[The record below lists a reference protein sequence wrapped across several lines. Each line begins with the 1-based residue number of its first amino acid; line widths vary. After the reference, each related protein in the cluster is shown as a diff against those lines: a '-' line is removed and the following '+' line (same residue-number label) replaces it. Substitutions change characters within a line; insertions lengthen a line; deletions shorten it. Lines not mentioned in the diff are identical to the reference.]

1 MGRNIGTN
9 VYSNNFEPQVN
20 GLLDARGQAAT
31 KADLTTTAQ
40 WISTD
45 GNIYAPK
52 AILVA
57 VTDDP
62 IASNNGLYMLKGN
75 DYSVASNWMQIN
87 VENTP
92 SNVKVLTTANLI
104 NNSRTN
110 AVQLSSTDVSTL
122 RSATDKDVFVYNGA
136 LGGMTTTIPMTI
148 TFTSSPATALQM
160 VISYAFVDKTFYIVV
175 SATDTSQKNVLYAD
189 VPREMANGGGGSS
202 TSNVKVLTT
211 PSLLDTTRTSSI
223 DLSAADAAILT
234 GLSVGKDMVVY
245 GGMSGVASQFIP
257 LSVNMVGSWNAK
269 VFLVSFAFYNS
280 LYYFNINGGMT
291 SNKYTAGAI
300 NRAEGS
306 GGGGI
311 EKISIPFDTIYN
323 LAVNSST
330 TSADIIAGI
339 GQDKLDKLCD
349 LNLPLDV
356 ELTNFYGNGS
366 IFAKKSFMMGDSSTL
381 AVSIATIQNQMFV
394 LNNNSGEYTLSILPQ
409 IEFDSTIEPSS
420 NNAPQNKAVNEALKA
435 KQATLVS
442 GTNIKTI
449 NGNSILGQG
458 NLVIEGGGASAAEIV
473 ELPSDASTNLPY
485 ENGYYDG
492 NSQDFA
498 NKIREISNNPTKI
511 YMLKYSPTGYYTI
524 INPYIDSIYMGFYVD
539 TNDGVLHFYTS
550 DDTNNDDYTI
560 KNEGSVYVKQD
571 TLVSGKNIKTI
582 NGKSILGSGNIDI
595 SGSGGADVLKV
606 SLYDLQPISGTYTVS
621 LGDYSYDS
629 IIALHDSRSSGKV
642 MYVYE
647 FNGEMGMFNISIN
660 DLDDYT
666 FYLDYLNKKIKVE
679 YSINGDN
686 TITCI
691 VTDVT
696 KHDLSIDVKAGYDG
710 IYYRIREV
718 VPNGYIHFVRKK
730 KQKYYSTTQNKWFN
744 QTTYSPM
751 GLSFGYINVGVS
763 ASKLTP
769 NVWYKYPITNEELV
783 NTYTAGSK
791 NPEGVI
797 VTYDMYKF
805 SGNTHA
811 KPIFFYPNGGT
822 IGSKRTT
829 VLNAGLQYN
838 VLDSSFVSNTS
849 AKTIFRQRGDIRKID
864 VRLSVNSI
872 NTFSSGYKLIYAIK

>member
-1 MGRNIGTN
+1 MGRKLGTN
-9 VYSNNFEPQVN
+9 VYSNNFEPQVM
-20 GLLDARGQAAT
+20 GLLDARTQVDT
-31 KADLTTTAQ
+31 KADLTKDATWT
-40 WISTD
+40 STD
-45 GNIYAPK
+45 GNTYAPVG
-52 AILVA
+52 IRVS
-57 VTDDP
+57 VTDD
-62 IASNNGLYMLKGN
+62 STNGNNGVYMLMSE
-75 DYSVASNWMQIN
+75 DYAIASNWMKIGS
-87 VENTP
+87 EG
-92 SNVKVLTTANLI
+92 
-104 NNSRTN
+104 N
-110 AVQLSSTDVSTL
+110 AEFIMVDLSSINSIPGTYSPDRYTYEEL
-122 RSATDKDVFVYNGA
+122 TKIIDATSINIPFFVFAFDATEGLFATSCVTNGA
-136 LGGMTTTIPMTI
+136 EFLLTILYRDEIWCIAFNGDTYTTYK
-148 TFTSSPATALQM
+148 
-160 VISYAFVDKTFYIVV
+160 V
-175 SATDTSQKNVLYAD
+175 
-189 VPREMANGGGGSS
+189 EMGSGGGSS

-211 PSLLDTTRTSSI
+211 QDLLNTSRVSSISLSSSDVAVWKNLEIGRDIVVYSGATGQTKQYIPLSIATTGSGTIQIGAINFMFGNSIYFINISTTNSTTYTASAPKKIEGSGSAESNVEII
-223 DLSAADAAILT
+223 DLSEIAAVNDKKITASASLKT
-234 GLSVGKDMVVY
+234 ELEKLYDV
-245 GGMSGVASQFIP
+245 VASTKIAFANYFDNIEGKYP
-257 LSVNMVGSWNAK
+257 ISIKDDSGTNTTFSV
-269 VFLVSFAFYNS
+269 L
-280 LYYFNINGGMT
+280 FNNELWAVD
-291 SNKYTAGAI
+291 Y
-300 NRAEGS
+300 NRATSTYSTTKVENGQ
-306 GGGGI
+306 GGGG
-311 EKISIPFDTIYN
+311 S
-323 LAVNSST
+323 AV
-330 TSADIIAGI
+330 
-339 GQDKLDKLCD
+339 
-349 LNLPLDV
+349 
-356 ELTNFYGNGS
+356 
-366 IFAKKSFMMGDSSTL
+366 
-381 AVSIATIQNQMFV
+381 
-394 LNNNSGEYTLSILPQ
+394 
-409 IEFDSTIEPSS
+409 
-420 NNAPQNKAVNEALKA
+420 
-435 KQATLVS
+435 
-442 GTNIKTI
+442 
-449 NGNSILGQG
+449 
-458 NLVIEGGGASAAEIV
+458 EIV
-473 ELPSDASTNLPY
+473 ELPTDASTNLPY

-498 NKIREISNNPTKI
+498 NKIREISINPTKI

-524 INPYIDSIYMGFYVD
+524 INPYRSSIYTGFYVA
-539 TNDGVLHFYTS
+539 TNDDVLHFYTEE
-550 DDTNNDDYTI
+550 DANVADYTI
-560 KNEGSVYVKQD
+560 QSEGSVNVKQD

-595 SGSGGADVLKV
+595 SGGSGADVLKV

-642 MYVYE
+642 MYAYE

-660 DLDDYT
+660 DLDVYT

-679 YSINGDN
+679 YSINRDN

-730 KQKYYSTTQNKWFN
+730 KKKYYSITQNKWFN

-751 GLSFGYINVGVS
+751 GLSFNETNAGVS
-763 ASKLTP
+763 ASTLTP

-811 KPIFFYPNGGT
+811 KPIFFSPNGGT

>member
-75 DYSVASNWMQIN
+75 DYSVASNWMKIGSEGNAEFIMVDLSTIN
-87 VENTP
+87 AIPGTYSPDRYLMAELTKIIDATSINLPFSVFAFDGTEGLFATSCVASGAEFLLTILYRDEIWLIAFNGDTYTISKVEMG
-92 SNVKVLTTANLI
+92 S
-104 NNSRTN
+104 
-110 AVQLSSTDVSTL
+110 
-122 RSATDKDVFVYNGA
+122 
-136 LGGMTTTIPMTI
+136 
-148 TFTSSPATALQM
+148 
-160 VISYAFVDKTFYIVV
+160 
-175 SATDTSQKNVLYAD
+175 
-189 VPREMANGGGGSS
+189 GGGSS

-211 PSLLDTTRTSSI
+211 PQLLDTTRTDSFI
-223 DLSAADAAILT
+223 DLSAADIAIIK
-234 GLSVGKDMVVY
+234 GLSIGKDMVGY
-245 GGMSGVASQFIP
+245 SGILATTKQYIP
-257 LSVNMVGSWNAK
+257 LSISSVETTSVKNMLIT
-269 VFLVSFAFYNS
+269 FLFSNS
-280 LYYFNINGGMT
+280 IYYFNIILNSST
-291 SNKYTAGAI
+291 NTYTAGRI
-300 NRAEGS
+300 FRAEGT

-349 LNLPLDV
+349 FNLPLDV
-356 ELTNFYGNGS
+356 ELTNFYVDGS
-366 IFAKKSFMMGDSSTL
+366 IYSKKNFMMGESSAL

-394 LNNNSGEYTLSILPQ
+394 LNNNNGEYTLSILPQ

-458 NLVIEGGGASAAEIV
+458 NLVIEGGGASEAEIV
-473 ELPSDASTNLPY
+473 ELPTDAFTNLPY

-498 NKIREISNNPTKI
+498 NKIREISNNPTKK
-511 YMLKYSPTGYYTI
+511 YMLKYSPIGYYTI
-524 INPYIDSIYMGFYVD
+524 INPYRASIYMGFYVD
-539 TNDGVLHFYTS
+539 TSDGGLHFYTTN
-550 DDTNNDDYTI
+550 DTNNDDYTI
-560 KNEGSVYVKQD
+560 QSEGSYNLKQD
-571 TLVSGKNIKTI
+571 NLVSGENIKTI
-582 NGKSILGSGNIDI
+582 NGQSILGSGNIDI

-606 SLYDLQPISGTYTVS
+606 SLYDLSPTSRTYTVS
-621 LGDYSYDS
+621 LGDYSYNS

-642 MYVYE
+642 MYAYE

-660 DLDDYT
+660 DLDVYT

-696 KHDLSIDVKAGYDG
+696 KHDLSIDVKAGHDG

-730 KQKYYSTTQNKWFN
+730 RKQYYNITQDELFN

-751 GLSFGYINVGVS
+751 NLSFYSTNVGVS

-769 NVWYKYPITNEELV
+769 NIWYKYPITNEELV

-811 KPIFFYPNGGT
+811 KPIFFFPNGGT

-838 VLDSSFVSNTS
+838 VLDSSFVSGKS

-864 VRLSVNSI
+864 VRLSVNNI